1 MPGMSFLYCQLVAE
15 HVGVITCPASSTSIP
30 PQISDEGVVVRRRMK
45 RCSAVAW
52 NPASM
57 TQLVVACEDDLSP
70 LLQVWDRR
78 DKTMAPVCELLGH
91 AKVRA
96 VNPRHSPPAKGCL
109 HSIPQ
114 RPHTSSEHCS

>member
-1 MPGMSFLYCQLVAE
+1 M
-15 HVGVITCPASSTSIP
+15 GVITYPASSTSIS
-30 PQISDEGVVVRRRMK
+30 PQMSDEGVAVRRRMK

-91 AKVRA
+91 AKVRTLDSG
-96 VNPRHSPPAKGCL
+96 HSPPAKGCL
-109 HSIPQ
+109 DSIFQ
-114 RPHTSSEHCS
+114 